1 MAKAFGSIFKPGK
14 ENRNFL
20 VFRYICYNSRIRL
33 RVLGAHKRHSLVRL
47 PNLFLAFATWLDT
60 RKTERGAIGFRTRL
74 VAAAALFALLTAAL
88 VGADAS
94 INYATKENLN
104 NVITRYIAAQ
114 QAQQDAL
121 RGARMEVEIDAQL
134 PSLEKKGKLRVLRTI
149 TRLGKIS
156 FDQIGQFIGDPVV
169 KKEVIGKYLE
179 LEQDERQKGSIAI
192 TPANYKFQINSII
205 TQDGQPGQQQQVYIF
220 KLTPKRKAVG
230 LFKGELWLDG
240 ATGMPLKETGQMVKS
255 GSAWLKSIRFV
266 RDYELHNGISV
277 LKHLQSTVDVRVV
290 GKAELSANY
299 SNPTW
304 QEDEQTAAV
313 PSVP

>member
-1 MAKAFGSIFKPGK
+1 MGI
-14 ENRNFL
+14 L
-20 VFRYICYNSRIRL
+20 
-33 RVLGAHKRHSLVRL
+33 H
-47 PNLFLAFATWLDT
+47 
-60 RKTERGAIGFRTRL
+60 
-74 VAAAALFALLTAAL
+74 AADIST
-88 VGADAS
+88 
-94 INYATKENLN
+94 NYANKDNLN
-104 NVITRYIAAQ
+104 NVINRYVAAQ

-134 PSLEKKGKLRVLRTI
+134 PSLEKKGKLRVLRMI
-149 TRLGKIS
+149 SRFGKIS

-179 LEQDERQKGSIAI
+179 LEQDERGKGSIAI
-192 TPANYKFQINSII
+192 TPANYKFQINAII
-205 TQDGQPGQQQQVYIF
+205 TQDNQPEQQQVYIF

-266 RDYELHNGISV
+266 RDYELRNGISV

-304 QEDEQTAAV
+304 QEDEQAASG
-313 PSVP
+313 PSAP

>member
-1 MAKAFGSIFKPGK
+1 MAVHAADI
-14 ENRNFL
+14 
-20 VFRYICYNSRIRL
+20 SR
-33 RVLGAHKRHSLVRL
+33 
-47 PNLFLAFATWLDT
+47 
-60 RKTERGAIGFRTRL
+60 
-74 VAAAALFALLTAAL
+74 
-88 VGADAS
+88 
-94 INYATKENLN
+94 NYATPDNLN
-104 NVITRYIAAQ
+104 NVIQRYIAAQ

-134 PSLEKKGKLRVLRTI
+134 PRLEKQGRLKVLRMI
-149 TRLGKIS
+149 SRLGKIS

-179 LEQDERQKGSIAI
+179 LEQNAREKGTIAI
-192 TPANYKFQINSII
+192 TPANYKFQINAVI
-205 TQDGQPGQQQQVYIF
+205 TQEERQTYIF

-266 RDYELHNGISV
+266 RDYELRDGISM

-299 SNPTW
+299 STPTW
-304 QEDEQTAAV
+304 QEDEQAAAG

>member
-1 MAKAFGSIFKPGK
+1 MTVQAAG
-14 ENRNFL
+14 
-20 VFRYICYNSRIRL
+20 
-33 RVLGAHKRHSLVRL
+33 L
-47 PNLFLAFATWLDT
+47 P
-60 RKTERGAIGFRTRL
+60 K
-74 VAAAALFALLTAAL
+74 
-88 VGADAS
+88 
-94 INYATKENLN
+94 NYATPDNLN
-104 NVITRYIAAQ
+104 NVINRYVAAQ

-134 PSLEKKGKLRVLRTI
+134 PSLEKKGNLKVLRMI
-149 TRLGKIS
+149 SRFGIIS
-156 FDQIGQFIGDPVV
+156 FDQIGQFIGDPIV
-169 KKEVIGKYLE
+169 KKQVITKYLE
-179 LEQDERQKGSIAI
+179 LEQNEREKGSIAI
-192 TPANYKFQINSII
+192 TPANYKFQINAII
-205 TQDGQPGQQQQVYIF
+205 TQDNPQGQQQQIYIF
-220 KLTPKRKAVG
+220 KLTPRRKAIG

-266 RDYELHNGISV
+266 RDYEMRNGISV

-304 QEDEQTAAV
+304 QEDEQAASV

>member
-1 MAKAFGSIFKPGK
+1 
-14 ENRNFL
+14 
-20 VFRYICYNSRIRL
+20 VRL
-33 RVLGAHKRHSLVRL
+33 R
-47 PNLFLAFATWLDT
+47 NLILAS
-60 RKTERGAIGFRTRL
+60 GI
-74 VAAAALFALLTAAL
+74 LTAILHA
-88 VGADAS
+88 ADIPPSYAS
-94 INYATKENLN
+94 KDNLN
-104 NVITRYIAAQ
+104 NIINRYIAAQ

-134 PSLEKKGKLRVLRTI
+134 PSLEKKGKLRVLRMI
-149 TRLGKIS
+149 SRFGKIS

-169 KKEVIGKYLE
+169 KTQVIGKYLE

-192 TPANYKFQINSII
+192 TPANYKFQINAII
-205 TQDGQPGQQQQVYIF
+205 TQNEQQVYIF
-220 KLTPKRKAVG
+220 KLTPKRKAIG

-240 ATGMPLKETGQMVKS
+240 ATGMPLKESGQMVKS

-266 RDYELHNGISV
+266 RDYELRNGISI

-304 QEDEQTAAV
+304 QEDEQAAAG